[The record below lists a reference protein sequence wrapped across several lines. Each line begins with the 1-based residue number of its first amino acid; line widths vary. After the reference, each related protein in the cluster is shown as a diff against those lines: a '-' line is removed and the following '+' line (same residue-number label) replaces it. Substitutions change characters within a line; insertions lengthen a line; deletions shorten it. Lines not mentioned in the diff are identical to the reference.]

1 MANNRIKIEMT
12 RDQLNTL
19 VFYILTTTK
28 YRKSEAEAWSE
39 LANET
44 DENGQPKY
52 PNAKSNAQYYQD
64 LECKLEEITKILDR

>member
-1 MANNRIKIEMT
+1 MANNRIQIEMT
-12 RDQLNTL
+12 SDQRNTL
-19 VFYILTTTK
+19 ICYILMTSK

-44 DENGQPKY
+44 DENGNPEY

-64 LECKLEEITKILDR
+64 LEYKLKEITKILEG